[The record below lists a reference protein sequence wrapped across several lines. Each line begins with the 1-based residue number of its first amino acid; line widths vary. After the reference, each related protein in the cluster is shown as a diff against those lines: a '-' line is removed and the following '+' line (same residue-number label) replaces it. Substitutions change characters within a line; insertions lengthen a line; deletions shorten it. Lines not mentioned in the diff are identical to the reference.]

1 MLYKRDERVKNIKN
15 ILQQKGRATVKE
27 IASML
32 KVSDMT
38 VRRDLIKIEEEGFIK
53 RIHGG
58 AILSSSLF
66 ITGDDSYL
74 ISKESIRN
82 ISQKKQIGIKAASL
96 VKKNK
101 TYFFDSGSTIPFAVK
116 YIDKDI
122 PITAVCYTIHNA
134 IEFFK
139 RKNTNLVLSGG
150 FFHRDSNIFHTLEGP
165 NLIRNLRAD
174 IAFISAGGVHQE
186 LGLTTYFY
194 FEADI
199 KRAMI
204 ESARQRVLLV
214 DSSKF
219 GKISVTSFSSLD
231 QINTIITD
239 DGISSEYKKII
250 QSKGIELIIA

>member
-58 AILSSSLF
+58 AILSSS
-66 ITGDDSYL
+66 
-74 ISKESIRN
+74 N